1 MPTAHKAKIAAS
13 ARLKPMTDLHNS
25 AGHVLLARQPIYDR
39 DLNIWG
45 YELLFRSSTRNQADI
60 SSGDAAT
67 SEVLL
72 NAFGEAGLY
81 EITGDRPALI
91 NFTRTLI
98 FNLPPFDPNRYAIEI
113 LEDIETDDELIA
125 ALKKAKQGGTQLI
138 LDDFILNHRSA
149 PLLHIADMI
158 KVDVLAISEKTIE
171 KYAKVFLPRNIKLL
185 AEKVETYD
193 MYQYCKSLG
202 YQYFQG
208 YFLSRPQIIHG
219 RKISENKLVVLRIL
233 SELQRKDASLH
244 EISKILEQD
253 PQLSY
258 KLLRLVNS
266 AAFARVAKCSSLQQ
280 AVTLLGLEHI
290 RSWASLI
297 ALGQLEDKPEA
308 LRQQSIERALMCQ
321 SIGKKIGH
329 HAQQEYYTIG
339 LFSLLDAFL
348 DQPLDDIL
356 DRLQLPNIFTNALL
370 TNEGFMGI
378 ALQTTLMYERGEFG
392 QVDFKALEHFDIS
405 PEYLDNSYRE
415 AISKADILIKEI
427 N

>member
-1 MPTAHKAKIAAS
+1 MAK
-13 ARLKPMTDLHNS
+13 LKSMTDLHNRNS
-25 AGHVLLARQPIYDR
+25 HVLLARQPIYDR

-45 YELLFRSSTRNQADI
+45 YELLFRSSTRNLAEI
-60 SSGDAAT
+60 SSHAAGDAAT

-91 NFTRTLI
+91 NFTRKLI
-98 FNLPPFDPNRYAIEI
+98 FNLPPFDPTRYAIEI
-113 LEDIETDDELIA
+113 LENIDTDAELIR
-125 ALKKAKQGGTQLI
+125 ALQKAKQNGTQLI

-149 PLLHIADMI
+149 PLLHLADMI
-158 KVDVLAISEKTIE
+158 KVDVLAISETTIA

-219 RKISENKLVVLRIL
+219 RKISENKLVVLKML
-233 SELQRKDASLH
+233 AELQKEDVSLQ
-244 EISKILEQD
+244 EVSRILEQD

-280 AVTLLGLEHI
+280 AVTLLGLAHI
-290 RSWASLI
+290 RSWAGLI
-297 ALGQLEDKPEA
+297 AMGTLEDKPEA

-329 HAQQEYYTIG
+329 HDAQEYYTIG

-348 DQPLDDIL
+348 DLPLDDIL
-356 DRLQLPNIFTNALL
+356 DRLQLPNVFTNALL
-370 TNEGFMGI
+370 SNEGFMGM
-378 ALQTTLMYERGEFG
+378 ALQTTLHYERGAFS
-392 QVDFKALEHFDIS
+392 QVDFKALEHFGIT
-405 PEYLDNSYRE
+405 PEFLDASHRD
-415 AISKADILIKEI
+415 AISKADILIKDL
-427 N
+427 